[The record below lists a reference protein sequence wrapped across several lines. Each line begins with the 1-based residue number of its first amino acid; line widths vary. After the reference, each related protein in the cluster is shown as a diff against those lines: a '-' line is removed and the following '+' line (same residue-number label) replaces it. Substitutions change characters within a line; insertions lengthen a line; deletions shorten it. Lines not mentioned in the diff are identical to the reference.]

1 MTMSTNP
8 STMNHMKAMTTMTNH
23 KIRRPS
29 RNGHSAAD
37 KVVSAS
43 LAVAACAGLV
53 GVIAVRTTQEAQAS
67 DAQAN
72 TEVTDATLVAAT
84 TSAGLTQAQLDEYAA
99 QLEAERLKLIDYR
112 DQLALAA
119 AAINGAVQQT
129 GVPSA
134 KAGAALKTPT
144 AKSAKAKAK
153 AKAKAQVTAPG
164 QQQAQALPPLQA
176 APQAKA
182 APRPQAQVQQ
192 QQQAPRPQA
201 QTKSS

>member
-1 MTMSTNP
+1 MDHT
-8 STMNHMKAMTTMTNH
+8 KAIMTMTNP

-29 RNGHSAAD
+29 RSGHSTTD

-84 TSAGLTQAQLDEYAA
+84 TSAGLTQAQLDVYAA
-99 QLEAERLKLIDYR
+99 QLEVERLKLIDYR

-119 AAINGAVQQT
+119 AAINGAAQQT

-153 AKAKAQVTAPG
+153 AKATAQVTAPV
-164 QQQAQALPPLQA
+164 QQQALPQLQA
-176 APQAKA
+176 APQAQA
-182 APRPQAQVQQ
+182 APRPQAQV

>member
-1 MTMSTNP
+1 MMMTNP
-8 STMNHMKAMTTMTNH
+8 

-29 RNGHSAAD
+29 RRGYSATD

-72 TEVTDATLVAAT
+72 TEVSDATLVAAT

-99 QLEAERLKLIDYR
+99 QLEVERLKLIDYR

-119 AAINGAVQQT
+119 AAINGSAQQSA
-129 GVPSA
+129 VPSA
-134 KAGAALKTPT
+134 KAGSALKTPT
-144 AKSAKAKAK
+144 SKAAK
-153 AKAKAQVTAPG
+153 AKAKAQAQVTAPA
-164 QQQAQALPPLQA
+164 QQQALPQLQA
-176 APQAKA
+176 APQAQA

-192 QQQAPRPQA
+192 QQAPRPQA
-201 QTKSS
+201 QAQTKSS

>member
-1 MTMSTNP
+1 
-8 STMNHMKAMTTMTNH
+8 MNHMKAMTTMTNH

-29 RNGHSAAD
+29 RSGHSAAD

-67 DAQAN
+67 DAQAT
-72 TEVTDATLVAAT
+72 TEVTDASLVAAT

-144 AKSAKAKAK
+144 AKSGK

-192 QQQAPRPQA
+192 QQAPRPQA

>member
-8 STMNHMKAMTTMTNH
+8 STMNHTKAMTTMTNP

-29 RNGHSAAD
+29 RSGHSATD

-67 DAQAN
+67 DAQVT
-72 TEVTDATLVAAT
+72 TEVTDATLVSAT

-119 AAINGAVQQT
+119 AAINGAAQQA

-134 KAGAALKTPT
+134 KSGAALKTPT
-144 AKSAKAKAK
+144 AKTAKAKAK

-192 QQQAPRPQA
+192 QAPRPQA

>member
-1 MTMSTNP
+1 
-8 STMNHMKAMTTMTNH
+8 MKAMMTMTNP
-23 KIRRPS
+23 KVRRPS
-29 RNGHSAAD
+29 RRGYSATD
-37 KVVSAS
+37 KVVSGS

-72 TEVTDATLVAAT
+72 TEVSDATLVAAT

-99 QLEAERLKLIDYR
+99 QLEVERLKLIDYR

-119 AAINGAVQQT
+119 AAINGSAQQAA
-129 GVPSA
+129 VPSA

-144 AKSAKAKAK
+144 SKAAKAKAK
-153 AKAKAQVTAPG
+153 AKAKAQVTAPA
-164 QQQAQALPPLQA
+164 QQQAQQALPQLQA
-176 APQAKA
+176 APQAQA

-192 QQQAPRPQA
+192 QQAPRPQA
-201 QTKSS
+201 QAQTKSS